1 MDIIELFIDEEDEV
15 SGIEAVSVVENQA
28 IEADFVALK
37 NQEYKLAEVDAEK
50 RILLGPALI
59 PNKPIY
65 RRSGEN
71 EYYIYFSRETVR
83 KASQLFFKRGNQ
95 NNSTLEHNLQL
106 TGLSVVESWI
116 VEGEQDK
123 SRLYDM
129 EVPLGTWMISMK
141 VDNDE
146 IWEDFVKEGKVK
158 GFSIEAYFTDKLER
172 PQDKSIKD
180 DLQAIEEAGDEAII
194 DEIKALLSNEELES
208 YADYP
213 DGVKNN
219 AKRGIELNEKVNN
232 KCATQVG
239 KVRAQQLAQGKA
251 ITVDTIQR
259 MFSYLSRAQEFYD
272 EGDTQACGTISYLLW
287 GGKAGLRWAG
297 SKLKELDLLST
308 VLDEE
313 DPCQECYEMVGFK
326 MKNGK
331 RVPNC
336 VPVE

>member
-15 SGIEAVSVVENQA
+15 SGIEAVSVVENPA

-95 NNSTLEHNLQL
+95 NNSTLEHNLPL

-180 DLQAIEEAGDEAII
+180 DLQAIEEAADEAII

-219 AKRGIELNEKVNN
+219 AKRGI
-232 KCATQVG
+232 
-239 KVRAQQLAQGKA
+239 
-251 ITVDTIQR
+251 
-259 MFSYLSRAQEFYD
+259 
-272 EGDTQACGTISYLLW
+272 
-287 GGKAGLRWAG
+287 
-297 SKLKELDLLST
+297 
-308 VLDEE
+308 
-313 DPCQECYEMVGFK
+313 
-326 MKNGK
+326 
-331 RVPNC
+331 
-336 VPVE
+336 